1 MVQQKLFHN
10 FRRFRIYDLSAHTLN
25 EQHLLV
31 RESYRVGTC
40 HCVVQKG
47 WI

>member
-31 RESYRVGTC
+31 RELPGVGTC
-40 HCVVQKG
+40 Y
-47 WI
+47 